1 MSYRSSNQFGTR
13 CNISRFRM
21 YFARRRST
29 PRIIG
34 RVGRETFTRS
44 IQHRSIFEILIACS
58 LSSKGFERKRIR
70 SWRKCEDE
78 ESKTACF
85 ELITLMY
92 FFLFFFFFSQR
103 NRSFDRCL
111 VIPRAPPLVTEASKL
126 FSNRQGRRFQ
136 PFSTL
141 FLFFSLSSLPFPLPP
156 ATRRTP
162 SVALFGPLESC
173 ERVIIEDDAS
183 IGAISSHLCRLSNRY
198 AITSRRRFKLVKVAA
213 G

>member
-1 MSYRSSNQFGTR
+1 M
-13 CNISRFRM
+13 
-21 YFARRRST
+21 
-29 PRIIG
+29 
-34 RVGRETFTRS
+34 
-44 IQHRSIFEILIACS
+44 
-58 LSSKGFERKRIR
+58 SKGFERG

-92 FFLFFFFFSQR
+92 FSFFSFFFSQR

-136 PFSTL
+136 PFSIL
-141 FLFFSLSSLPFPLPP
+141 FLFFLPLLPLPLSP
-156 ATRRTP
+156 AIRRTP

>member
-1 MSYRSSNQFGTR
+1 
-13 CNISRFRM
+13 M

-44 IQHRSIFEILIACS
+44 IQHRSIFEISIARS
-58 LSSKGFERKRIR
+58 LYCRKGSKSWG